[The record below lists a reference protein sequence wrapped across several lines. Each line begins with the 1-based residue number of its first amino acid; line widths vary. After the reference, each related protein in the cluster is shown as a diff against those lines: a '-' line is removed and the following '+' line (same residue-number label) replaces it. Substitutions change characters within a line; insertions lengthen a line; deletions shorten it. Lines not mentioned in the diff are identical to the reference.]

1 MPAPRKFIGHDES
14 STKKRKVL
22 TPEQLDEALHKLE
35 ALKREH
41 APRARALCQIIQ
53 DALQE
58 LEELHTRLET
68 EGEEIQPN
76 FVEAV
81 PNFKL
86 TFEPAYREHNEELD
100 DPRPTL
106 LDFAELMVEVAADAS
121 SSLGTSA

>member
-22 TPEQLDEALHKLE
+22 TPEQLDEALRKLE

-58 LEELHTRLET
+58 LEELHTRLEA
-68 EGEEIQPN
+68 EGERLQPN

>member
-1 MPAPRKFIGHDES
+1 
-14 STKKRKVL
+14 
-22 TPEQLDEALHKLE
+22 
-35 ALKREH
+35 
-41 APRARALCQIIQ
+41 
-53 DALQE
+53 
-58 LEELHTRLET
+58 
-68 EGEEIQPN
+68 
-76 FVEAV
+76 V